1 MPIQPNSPGGWRM
14 DLERRDQLF
23 AGAIEIDF
31 NSLMKGFR
39 EPEEIDPRPYHKTEN
54 QGGVGSCAGHSLS
67 SNMEHCYHIAMNEV
81 KQFSRAYGYYGAQLI
96 DGIRG
101 DSGSTIEGGV
111 RLAME
116 KGLPPE
122 ESWQYNGR
130 YDPNPPGGW
139 QVQYEAAAAWK
150 IKNKVII
157 RNYDDAYRFL
167 ASGQGGIHHGSTW
180 GFTPNREGIIT
191 SFRPGDEDGG
201 HSTAFLGYSKRKNI
215 WMLNSWGPSYG
226 VNGWAEITPEAFN
239 AMCQY
244 RWSVLVG
251 LTDLTTPKPRRID
264 WATEDWT

>member
-39 EPEEIDPRPYHKTEN
+39 EPEEIDPRPWHKIEN
-54 QGGVGSCAGHSLS
+54 QGSVGSCQGHSLS
-67 SNMEHCYHIAMNEV
+67 SVVEHAYHIAMNEV
-81 KQFSRAYGYYGAQLI
+81 KQFSRAYAYYATQLI

-101 DSGSTIEGGV
+101 DEGSTIEGGV
-111 RLAME
+111 QLAMN

-122 ESWQYNGR
+122 EMWTYSGR
-130 YDPNPPGGW
+130 YDPTPPGGW
-139 QVQYEAAAAWK
+139 NAQYEAAAAWK
-150 IKNKVII
+150 IRNKVVI

-167 ASGQGGIHHGSTW
+167 ASGQGGIHHGSSW
-180 GFTPNREGIIT
+180 GFEPNREGVVER
-191 SFRPGDEDGG
+191 FRPGGGG

-215 WMLNSWGPSYG
+215 WMANSWGNWGIGGY
-226 VNGWAEITPEAFN
+226 AEITPEAFD
-239 AMCQY
+239 AMCRHSY
-244 RWSVLVG
+244 SVVIG
-251 LTDLTTPKPRRID
+251 LTDLTTPKARRID